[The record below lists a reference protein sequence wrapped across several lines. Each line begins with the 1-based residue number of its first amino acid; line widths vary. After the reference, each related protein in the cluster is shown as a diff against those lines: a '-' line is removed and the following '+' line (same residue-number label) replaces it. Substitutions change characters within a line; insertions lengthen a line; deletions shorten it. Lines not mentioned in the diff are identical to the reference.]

1 MNQPVPP
8 QGPPQEPPP
17 LPPPRHWEL
26 LGLMNPPLALS
37 AAAESLA
44 GALAADVSFSSPA
57 PYILALTSA
66 LLFAAGSVFGHYFD
80 RQTDARRR
88 PERPIPSGRLDAGLM
103 WRLALLLLGT
113 GTLLPLLLGQLA
125 ALVGL
130 GVALAVVLYAA
141 VAKNTWG
148 ASFLVLGGA
157 RGLNLV
163 LGLTAGDQGLPRLGM
178 AALPVLLHGIGWALL
193 RACRQPGTPPT
204 TGFVALLHLGAA
216 TSALF
221 YQVGARFAY
230 RLDAVPF
237 LTLYLALT
245 FPRVVSAV
253 LEPRR
258 PLVAAATQYSFV
270 GLTLLEAS
278 LAAGYDGFWSGLIV
292 ALLGVLAFGL
302 LRRWPVSLLTDPR

>member
-1 MNQPVPP
+1 M
-8 QGPPQEPPP
+8 
-17 LPPPRHWEL
+17 EL
-26 LGLMNPPLALS
+26 LGLLSPPLALA

-44 GALAADVSFSSPA
+44 GALAADVPLASPA
-57 PYILALTSA
+57 PYLLALCSA
-66 LLFAAGSVFGHYFD
+66 LLFAAGSIFGHYFD
-80 RQTDARRR
+80 RENDARRR
-88 PERPIPSGRLDAGLM
+88 PERPIPAGRLDSGLM
-103 WRLALLLLGT
+103 WRVALTLLGA
-113 GTLLPLLLGQLA
+113 GILLPLLLGQLS
-125 ALVGL
+125 ALASL

-141 VAKNTWG
+141 VAKNSWG
-148 ASFLVLGGA
+148 ASFLVLGLA
-157 RGLNLV
+157 RALNL
-163 LGLTAGDQGLPRLGM
+163 LMGLTAGEQGIDRLAL
-178 AALPVLLHGIGWALL
+178 AALPVLIHGVGWALL
-193 RACRQPGTPPT
+193 RASRQPGTPPT

-237 LTLYLALT
+237 LTIYLALT
-245 FPRVVSAV
+245 FPQVVKAV

-292 ALLGVLAFGL
+292 ALLGVLVFSL